1 MSTATRADKR
11 DRDRVTAIA
20 DGAAL
25 PLAKATP
32 RVREEVAVAFG
43 SEYAGGSVR
52 PSQRRSAE
60 AILKLFIPD
69 TAESVRAAI
78 ARRLVTCPF
87 LPLSLA
93 RTMAADID
101 AIAVP
106 MIRGSEVFD
115 DAALL
120 DIVRSGVV
128 ARQVAVA
135 TRDTVSQPV
144 AGALVGTGDASV
156 VAALLANDG
165 ARIAPG
171 DLAGVVR
178 DFGDDPTIK
187 GLVIGREVLPLE
199 VLDSLLD
206 SAGLAFGEILEDAM
220 DLPGEIVKRVCTL
233 AREQLTVSHVRERE
247 NLREVEELADRLG
260 QQGRLTSTLLLRA
273 LYGRH
278 AVFRHR
284 NGEAVR
290 RRGRCDP
297 QVRAERRLPCH
308 RQDRAQGRVDGA
320 VDPRRDHRSQ
330 AVQRRETGSVDARPR
345 HVRHQGG
352 RPAYAGIRRPQPAR
366 PRRRPG
372 ADLLEACLNRRIRRR
387 DLRRSGRF
395 PG

>member
-60 AILKLFIPD
+60 AILKLFIQD

-78 ARRLVTCPF
+78 ARCLVTCPF

-106 MIRGSEVFD
+106 MIHGSEVFD

-273 LYGRH
+273 LCTGDTQFFAIGMGRLSGVEVGAIRKFVQSGDYH
-278 AVFRHR
+278 AIGKIARKAGWTAPLIRAATTVLKLYNAEKPDRSTL
-284 NGEAVR
+284 
-290 RRGRCDP
+290 DP
-297 QVRAERRLPCH
+297 DMFATK
-308 RQDRAQGRVDGA
+308 A
-320 VDPRRDHRSQ
+320 VDRLT
-330 AVQRRETGSVDARPR
+330 REFG
-345 HVRHQGG
+345 
-352 RPAYAGIRRPQPAR
+352 
-366 PRRRPG
+366 
-372 ADLLEACLNRRIRRR
+372 DLSPHGLDGVLAQICWKLA
-387 DLRRSGRF
+387 
-395 PG
+395 